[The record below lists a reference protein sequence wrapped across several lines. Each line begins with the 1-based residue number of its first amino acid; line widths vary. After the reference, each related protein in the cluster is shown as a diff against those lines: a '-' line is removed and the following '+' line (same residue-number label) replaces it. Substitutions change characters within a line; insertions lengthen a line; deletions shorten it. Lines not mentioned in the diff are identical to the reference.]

1 MEYARSYV
9 LSPNPP
15 GQAESH
21 LIPNSLRSKPL
32 ANIPIEEAQAAAKLR
47 VKQPGTVFNP
57 ALYGAKKIGGGAYG
71 TVYNVRITPEV
82 SQRLLQS
89 MSYGGGKVMKGVP
102 ANGKEVVIKVV
113 KQRRGMSD
121 REFFKDTVRE
131 NAVHRI
137 LSSGVSVKIPN
148 AAKEGCISEHVP
160 NFYMSYIIGSPGKH
174 ESITVMDIAG
184 NTDLNKYTKNK
195 KIPVRM
201 YVEIERAIC
210 CLWLA
215 GYIHGDLHRENIMI
229 NTRNFQVKLIDFGFA
244 TKLPPNFV
252 SVLSRK
258 ISNMISKG
266 SVNSLGDIWTNKS
279 INGKMRLVNYTNRVM
294 AGRGYPWYN
303 PDYKILRTLYNQVP
317 RNLRKTIPAERSRVW
332 GIKIE
337 PTLRGGGRQPS
348 GFKKTPVL
356 SASKARTYYTANKKS
371 LSQVTRPQTR
381 HQTQPQIRHQTQPQ
395 TRPQTR
401 PQTQPQ
407 TRPQT
412 QPQARPHTTWPKT
425 KQSLSLSSKPQTGS
439 RNAMMRSKRSTWPKT
454 KQPQTLQKMS
464 ISPKKSSSRYSGTT
478 KSTPQRSSVFSPAG
492 MKKLSD
498 AERAAI
504 YAGRKKMPINTAI
517 ANLNRRKT
525 ECRARGLV
533 YNPILRQCVP
543 VSSTQKTMYKCQQD
557 CARIGKKCGPKG
569 RCVKL

>member
-1 MEYARSYV
+1 MEYVRSYV

-47 VKQPGTVFNP
+47 VKQPGTMFNP

-71 TVYNVRITPEV
+71 TVYNVKITPGV

-89 MSYGGGKVMKGVP
+89 MSYGGGKVIKGVP
-102 ANGKEVVIKVV
+102 ANGKEVVVKVV

-131 NAVHRI
+131 NVVHRI
-137 LSSGVSVKIPN
+137 LSSGVPVRIPN
-148 AAKEGCISEHVP
+148 SAKEGCISEHVP
-160 NFYMSYIIGSPGKH
+160 NFYMSYITGSPGKH

-229 NTRNFQVKLIDFGFA
+229 NTRNFQVKIIDFGFA

-252 SVLSRK
+252 SILAKK

-266 SVNSLGDIWTNKS
+266 SVKSLGDVWTNKS

-337 PTLRGGGRQPS
+337 QPPRENGRRS
-348 GFKKTPVL
+348 SNFKKTPVL
-356 SASKARTYYTANKKS
+356 SASKARTYYTANRKP
-371 LSQVTRPQTR
+371 LSQVTRPK
-381 HQTQPQIRHQTQPQ
+381 
-395 TRPQTR
+395 TRPQSRPQSQSLTR
-401 PQTQPQ
+401 PQ
-407 TRPQT
+407 
-412 QPQARPHTTWPKT
+412 TTWPKT
-425 KQSLSLSSKPQTGS
+425 KQSLSAKTQSQA
-439 RNAMMRSKRSTWPKT
+439 RNTVLRSTWPKT

-464 ISPKKSSSRYSGTT
+464 MSHKKSSSRYNGTI
-478 KSTPQRSSVFSPAG
+478 KSTPRRSSVFSPGG

-504 YAGRKKMPINTAI
+504 YAGRKKMTINTAI
-517 ANLNRRKT
+517 ANLERRKT

-533 YNPILRQCVP
+533 YNPIVRQCVP
-543 VSSTQKTMYKCQQD
+543 VSSIQKPIYKCRED